1 MGSLKENWTRFILV
15 NREFSQRFMLLEFS
29 DEDFQGT
36 LMNVFALGSRLGLAA
51 GWTAMAVMTVEIY
64 PTVIRLVKLIHF
76 EVLETGLDHQLKGT
90 LSLS

>member
-1 MGSLKENWTRFILV
+1 
-15 NREFSQRFMLLEFS
+15 MLLEFS

-76 EVLETGLDHQLKGT
+76 EVLKTSLGSLTHRT